1 MREANCPTVKQGK
14 QPIEKEQ
21 LNMRLIHYLKEL
33 KDV

>member
-1 MREANCPTVKQGK
+1 MREANCPIVKQEK
-14 QPIEKEQ
+14 QTIEKEQ

>member
-1 MREANCPTVKQGK
+1 MREANCPTVKK
-14 QPIEKEQ
+14 RKPIEKEQ